1 MQDSVGHDQQ
11 SADTHRKLIVRRAIS
26 TAATMAAIALNFAG
40 LGFVWAAEAP
50 ADAPRLSKE
59 ASHSTRLILL
69 GTDGGPNVSPVRSE
83 PANLLVV
90 NGKPYLIDAGA
101 GVPFQLAKVGYRV
114 GAIDRIF
121 ITHHHPDHNAGLEP
135 LMSFQWTHQGL
146 GDLQL
151 PPVEIYGPPATQFL
165 VHATVDYIGVTERIW
180 RAGITKSHPV
190 APMFQAH
197 DIDQDGLVYRDDVV
211 RVTAAE
217 NTHFSFPSVGPG
229 GKDRSLAYRFDT
241 PAGSV
246 VFTGDTGPSP
256 AVERLAQNADVLVSE
271 VIAIPADQANYAPK
285 TETEKQ
291 MLFHAE
297 HEHLSPENVGRMA
310 SAAHVKM
317 VILTHFVPG
326 NTIEDMSVFTEGVKK
341 YFAGPVIAGKDL
353 FEYDLFQPTVQG
365 K

>member
-1 MQDSVGHDQQ
+1 MRDWSGCAAVGYI
-11 SADTHRKLIVRRAIS
+11 L
-26 TAATMAAIALNFAG
+26 ALNLAG
-40 LGFVWAAEAP
+40 VGFVSAAESPAEAP
-50 ADAPRLSKE
+50 KLSKE
-59 ASHSTRLILL
+59 ASHATRLILL

-83 PANLLVV
+83 PASLLVV
-90 NGKPYLIDAGA
+90 NGRPYLIDAGA

-135 LMSFQWTHQGL
+135 LMSFQWVHQGL

-165 VHATVDYIGVTERIW
+165 VHATVDYISVTERIW
-180 RAGITKSHPV
+180 HAGITKSHPV

-197 DIDQDGLVYRDDVV
+197 DIDQDGPVYRDDLV

-217 NTHFSFPSVGPG
+217 NTHFSFPSAGPS

-241 PAGSV
+241 PEGSV
-246 VFTGDTGPSP
+246 VFTGDTGPSQ
-256 AVERLAQNADVLVSE
+256 AVERLAQGADILVSE
-271 VIAIPADQANYAPK
+271 VLAMPDTNYVPK

-310 SAAHVKM
+310 AAAHVKT

-326 NTIEDMSVFTEGVKK
+326 NSIEDMSIFTEGVKK

-353 FEYDLFQPTVQG
+353 FEYDLFQPIEPG